1 MAQELLMA
9 RRGPYLAPWGPM
21 DAGGVEVLPHGKPL
35 KVKVTRARSVPQHR
49 LYWSML
55 NLVADNMDTPVTADA
70 LHEWIKLRC
79 GVSIMIPLRSGK
91 IDVVPGSIAFDK
103 MEQTEFQQFFDKAKT
118 LIVEHL
124 IPGLGIAALESEARL
139 MLGEMA

>member
-1 MAQELLMA
+1 MAQDILMA

-21 DAGGVEVLPHGKPL
+21 DASAVEVLPRGKPL

-49 LYWSML
+49 LYFAML

-70 LHEWIKLRC
+70 LHEWVKLRC
-79 GVSIMIPLRSGK
+79 GVSVMIPLRSGK
-91 IDVVPGSIAFDK
+91 IDTVPGSIAFDK
-103 MEQTEFQQFFDKAKT
+103 MEQPEFQAFFDKAKA

-124 IPGLGIAALESEARL
+124 IPGLGGAALEREARL
-139 MLGEMA
+139 MLGEVA